1 MRTTIEIWNEKSAR
15 LVELILSKMDGG
27 YTPEQMA
34 EIDELNKFL
43 DAHINPK
50 VDAVRL
56 KGYMEADL
64 ETLLQLQTN
73 FTTSLI
79 KLEKLVEK
87 LVENSES
94 FESNLEK
101 LESEINDFDNQI
113 LFFKEKFLMTYDK
126 NHKFFGK

>member
-1 MRTTIEIWNEKSAR
+1 MLTTTEIWNEKSAR
-15 LVELILSKMDGG
+15 LFELILDRMEGE

-43 DAHINPK
+43 DTHINPK

-56 KGYMEADL
+56 KGYMETDL

-73 FTTSLI
+73 LMTSLM
-79 KLEKLVEK
+79 KLEKLDET
-87 LVENSES
+87 SES
-94 FESNLEK
+94 FEFESER

-126 NHKFFGK
+126 NHKFSGK

>member
-1 MRTTIEIWNEKSAR
+1 MQTTIEIWNEKSAR
-15 LVELILSKMDGG
+15 LLELILSRMDGE

-34 EIDELNKFL
+34 EIDELNKFI
-43 DAHINPK
+43 DTHINPK

-56 KGYMEADL
+56 KGYMETDL

-73 FTTSLI
+73 LMTSLM
-79 KLEKLVEK
+79 KLEKLDET
-87 LVENSES
+87 SES
-94 FESNLEK
+94 FEFESER

>member
-1 MRTTIEIWNEKSAR
+1 MRTTTEIWNEKSAR
-15 LVELILSKMDGG
+15 LLELILSRMDGE

-43 DAHINPK
+43 DTHINPN

-56 KGYMEADL
+56 KGYMETDL

-73 FTTSLI
+73 LMTSLM
-79 KLEKLVEK
+79 KLEKLDEI
-87 LVENSES
+87 SES
-94 FESNLEK
+94 FEFESER

>member
-15 LVELILSKMDGG
+15 LLELILSRMDGE

-43 DAHINPK
+43 DTHINPK

-56 KGYMEADL
+56 KGYMETDL

-73 FTTSLI
+73 LMTSLM
-79 KLEKLVEK
+79 KLEK

-94 FESNLEK
+94 FEFESER

>member
-1 MRTTIEIWNEKSAR
+1 MRTTTEIWNEKSAR
-15 LVELILSKMDGG
+15 LFELILDRMEGE

-43 DAHINPK
+43 DTHINPK

-56 KGYMEADL
+56 KGYMETDL

-73 FTTSLI
+73 LMTSLM
-79 KLEKLVEK
+79 KLEK

-94 FESNLEK
+94 FEFESER

-126 NHKFFGK
+126 NHKFSGK

>member
-1 MRTTIEIWNEKSAR
+1 MRTTIEIWKEKNAR
-15 LVELILSKMDGG
+15 LLELILSRMDGE
-27 YTPEQMA
+27 YTPEQVA
-34 EIDELNKFL
+34 EMNELNKFVN
-43 DAHINPK
+43 AHIDPN

-56 KGYMEADL
+56 KGYIEADL

-73 FTTSLI
+73 LITSLM
-79 KLEKLVEK
+79 KLEK

-94 FESNLEK
+94 FESTLEE

-113 LFFKEKFLMTYDK
+113 LFFKEKFIMTYDK

>member
-15 LVELILSKMDGG
+15 LLELILSRMDGE

-34 EIDELNKFL
+34 EIEELNKFL
-43 DAHINPK
+43 DTHINPK

-56 KGYMEADL
+56 KGYMETDL

-73 FTTSLI
+73 LMTSLM
-79 KLEKLVEK
+79 KLEK

-94 FESNLEK
+94 FESNLEE

>member
-1 MRTTIEIWNEKSAR
+1 MRTTTEIWNEKSAR
-15 LVELILSKMDGG
+15 LLELILSRMDGE

-43 DAHINPK
+43 DTHINPK

-56 KGYMEADL
+56 KGYMETDL

-73 FTTSLI
+73 LMTSLM
-79 KLEKLVEK
+79 KLEKLVET
-87 LVENSES
+87 SES
-94 FESNLEK
+94 FEFDLEQ

>member
-15 LVELILSKMDGG
+15 LLELILSRMDGE

-43 DAHINPK
+43 DTHINPK

-56 KGYMEADL
+56 KGYMETDL

-73 FTTSLI
+73 LMTSLM
-79 KLEKLVEK
+79 KLEK

-94 FESNLEK
+94 FESNLEE

-113 LFFKEKFLMTYDK
+113 LFFKEK
-126 NHKFFGK
+126 

>member
-15 LVELILSKMDGG
+15 LLELILSRMDGE

-43 DAHINPK
+43 DTHINPK

-56 KGYMEADL
+56 KGYMETDL

-73 FTTSLI
+73 LMTSAM
-79 KLEKLVEK
+79 KLEKLVET
-87 LVENSES
+87 SES
-94 FESNLEK
+94 FEFDLEQ

-113 LFFKEKFLMTYDK
+113 IHFKEKFLMTYDK

>member
-1 MRTTIEIWNEKSAR
+1 MQTTIEIWNEKSAR
-15 LVELILSKMDGG
+15 LLELILSRMDGE

-34 EIDELNKFL
+34 EIDELNKFI
-43 DAHINPK
+43 DTHINPK
-50 VDAVRL
+50 VDVVRL
-56 KGYMEADL
+56 KGYMETDL

-73 FTTSLI
+73 LMTSLM
-79 KLEKLVEK
+79 KLEKLDET
-87 LVENSES
+87 SES
-94 FESNLEK
+94 FEFESER

>member
-15 LVELILSKMDGG
+15 LLELILSRMDGE

-43 DAHINPK
+43 DTHINPK
-50 VDAVRL
+50 VDALRL
-56 KGYMEADL
+56 KGYMETDL

-73 FTTSLI
+73 LMTSLM
-79 KLEKLVEK
+79 KLEKLVET
-87 LVENSES
+87 SES
-94 FESNLEK
+94 FEFESER

-113 LFFKEKFLMTYDK
+113 LFFKEKFLTTYDK

>member
-1 MRTTIEIWNEKSAR
+1 MRTTTEIWNEKSAR
-15 LVELILSKMDGG
+15 LLELILSRMDGE

-43 DAHINPK
+43 DTHINPK

-56 KGYMEADL
+56 KGYMETDL

-73 FTTSLI
+73 LMTSAM
-79 KLEKLVEK
+79 KLEKLT
-87 LVENSES
+87 ENDES
-94 FESNLEK
+94 FEFDLEE

>member
-1 MRTTIEIWNEKSAR
+1 MRTTTEIWNEKSAR
-15 LVELILSKMDGG
+15 LFELILDRMEGE

-43 DAHINPK
+43 DTHINPK

-56 KGYMEADL
+56 KGYMETDL

-73 FTTSLI
+73 LMTSLM
-79 KLEKLVEK
+79 KLEKLDET
-87 LVENSES
+87 SES
-94 FESNLEK
+94 FEFESER

-126 NHKFFGK
+126 NHKFSGK